1 MALALL
7 ALTLLTAVPAP
18 WHDPSPVGPATTAE
32 DRPGSSGV
40 PAERATFLAPV
51 AGSEALGIR
60 SSSAAPDGAQ
70 QQIEG
75 IPREFYF
82 SRAAYTGYGRGRRG
96 GSWATDYPKAD
107 QIFLSFIDRLLSNLD
122 GYEHEHPIL
131 LDDPDLRRFPF
142 LYAVE
147 VGRMAL
153 RAPEIVG
160 LRDYLLAGG
169 FLVVDDFWGT
179 RQWANFEHEIQAVLP
194 GYEIVDLT
202 LDHPIFTTFYEIEE
216 IIQVPNVNNGIRGGP
231 THQSDGYVPMFKG
244 IHDETGRL
252 MVAINWNTDL
262 GDAWEWADNPRYPL
276 KYSTFAYEMGVNMI
290 VYAMSH

>member
-32 DRPGSSGV
+32 DRPGRSGV

>member
-51 AGSEALGIR
+51 AGSEAL
-60 SSSAAPDGAQ
+60 DGAQ